1 MDQSTIDAGTLA
13 ALMIRFRESRLPRAR
28 RMLEKVTDGQ
38 KLSDEDIGFLKR
50 IYEDSRK
57 TQPLVQRHPEYM
69 GLVSAFIEMYTEI
82 ITRALENERSP

>member
-1 MDQSTIDAGTLA
+1 MDQSTIDAGTLS